1 MWQRLLSFL
10 LLLSSISAQSFF
22 YSYIDPCLQT
32 VVRSDYT
39 INSTQQ
45 GFQVTYYNRTKFFTL
60 EEALTII
67 RVDPITGVPIYAI
80 EDWAQN
86 VYKDFEDLF
95 PCAVKVAEEILSSVI
110 AENVSEQFSKEEAGG
125 EDISSTPQQVNYA
138 IRSTQGEERWVTSFN
153 SVYTATSFDG
163 GKRHD
168 GNFNFT
174 DDFRKGSLTYGQG
187 FKFNAKKQNVVLN
200 GSALTYKTFEG
211 WDWLISTSYAKSLQ
225 KKTAEAFVLTGS
237 YGKVSGNNF
246 GNLTVVYGQRFPFK
260 VVGGNT
266 ITFSNYIA
274 YTLMRYYKGNNPS
287 DRYLLLRSPIIF
299 MPTVSFD
306 WKLGQAFSFN
316 LGVSMGYNTVVNDYG
331 ERDKSFSILFGTYF

>member
-1 MWQRLLSFL
+1 MWQRLFSFL
-10 LLLSSISAQSFF
+10 FLLSSISAQSFF
-22 YSYIDPCLQT
+22 YSYVDPCEQT
-32 VVRSDYT
+32 VVRSNYT
-39 INSTQQ
+39 LNSEQQ
-45 GFQVTYYNRTKFFTL
+45 GLQVTYYNRTKFFTL
-60 EEALTII
+60 EEVLDGQLELWT
-67 RVDPITGVPIYAI
+67 
-80 EDWAQN
+80 QS

-110 AENVSEQFSKEEAGG
+110 AENISEQFSKS
-125 EDISSTPQQVNYA
+125 EDISTDPQQVNYA
-138 IRSTQGEERWVTSFN
+138 IRSTQGEERWITSFN

-163 GKRHD
+163 SRRHD
-168 GNFNFT
+168 GNVNFT
-174 DDFRKGSLTYGQG
+174 DDFRKGSVTYGQG

-246 GNLTVVYGQRFPFK
+246 GNLTMVYGQRFPFK

>member
-1 MWQRLLSFL
+1 MWQRLLFL
-10 LLLSSISAQSFF
+10 VLSLSSISAQSFF
-22 YSYIDPCLQT
+22 YSYVDPCEQT
-32 VVRSDYT
+32 VVRSNYSL
-39 INSTQQ
+39 NSEQQ

-60 EEALTII
+60 EEVLDGQLELWT
-67 RVDPITGVPIYAI
+67 
-80 EDWAQN
+80 QS

-110 AENVSEQFSKEEAGG
+110 AENISEQFSKS
-125 EDISSTPQQVNYA
+125 EDISTDPQQVNYA
-138 IRSTQGEERWVTSFN
+138 IRSTQGEERWITSFN

-163 GKRHD
+163 SKRHD
-168 GNFNFT
+168 GNVNFT
-174 DDFRKGSLTYGQG
+174 DDFRKGSVTYGQG

-246 GNLTVVYGQRFPFK
+246 GNLTMVYGQRFPFK

-306 WKLGQAFSFN
+306 WKLGQTFSFN